1 MILVLVMSPALLTR
15 HRVDSKG
22 SSMEGPDPSIRLHIY
37 RHVVET
43 GEAPSVAATA
53 QALALPQPAVED
65 SYRRLAAGRAIVLAP
80 GTVNIWMAHPFSAVP
95 TPYRVRA
102 GDRSYWA
109 NCAWDVLNIT
119 ALLGVDAQCV
129 ARCPD
134 CAETLTWTIRDGAL
148 APASGVIHFAVPP
161 RRFWENIGFT

>member
-1 MILVLVMSPALLTR
+1 MTDQRLQDAEAL
-15 HRVDSKG
+15 DSTV
-22 SSMEGPDPSIRLHIY
+22 RLHIY
-37 RHVVET
+37 RHLADV
-43 GEAPSVAATA
+43 GEAPTAAVTA
-53 QALALPQPAVED
+53 RALALSQSAVED

-102 GDRSYWA
+102 GERSYWA

-134 CAETLTWTIRDGAL
+134 CGEMLTLRIRGGAPIPG
-148 APASGVIHFAVPP
+148 AGVIHFAVPP

>member
-1 MILVLVMSPALLTR
+1 
-15 HRVDSKG
+15 
-22 SSMEGPDPSIRLHIY
+22 MEGLDPTVRLHIY
-37 RHVVET
+37 RHLVET
-43 GEAPSVAATA
+43 GGAPTAAATA
-53 QALALPQPAVED
+53 QALALQQPVAED

-80 GTVNIWMAHPFSAVP
+80 GTTNIWMAHPFSAVP

-134 CAETLTWTIRDGAL
+134 CGETLTLTIRGG

-161 RRFWENIGFT
+161 RRFWDNIGFT